1 MEPEP
6 PARPDGPPSD
16 ADEWSDDQWL
26 TWLKATDD
34 ELSEEITAPSVA
46 SRVVHSTGGQM
57 LGQAM
62 TGLAIAM
69 YGPKQEE
76 VIIVAEGNGESADDE
91 PFSVQLNPDQPGK
104 SIITFKQGSNPHDAT
119 A

>member
-6 PARPDGPPSD
+6 LARPEGPPVD

-26 TWLKATDD
+26 AWLKATDGDNID
-34 ELSEEITAPSVA
+34 EVTPPSVA

-62 TGLAIAM
+62 MGLAIAM

-76 VIIVAEGNGESADDE
+76 VIIVAEGDGEPGDDE
-91 PFSVQLNPDQPGK
+91 PFRVRLNPDEPGK
-104 SIITFKQGSNPHDAT
+104 SVITFKQGSESRDT
-119 A
+119 TS